1 MTDPDVIA
9 AEDPLGGEDLA
20 HRVTSGGMVRVVG
33 FGLTNVLAALTSI
46 VLLRHLGVD
55 EFGRY
60 GTVMALMTIVNG
72 ITDGGMTIAGTRELA
87 LLPAGPERR
96 ALTGVI
102 LGIRIVLTLLG
113 VALAILFALVAGYDD
128 VLVEGTVLAGA
139 GVVLLAAA
147 SVLTL
152 PLVVELRNFRLTVY
166 ELSKQLTALVAT
178 IAFVAAGAGLLT
190 MLGVQTIVG
199 AAAVAVVGLVGGAA
213 AFVRPRYDR
222 AEWIRIVRVALP
234 VAIAGVLAVLYLRIL
249 VVMGS
254 LMLDDR
260 EVGYLVTSARV
271 IEVLAGLPMLIIGVA
286 LPVVSVAARDNP
298 ERLRYIAR
306 RLLESSL
313 ILGLLS
319 ALALSFGAR
328 TAVLVLGGSSYSGAA
343 PVLAL
348 QAFTLVTVFVT
359 QGCVILLVAL
369 ERQSDIVRG
378 NLVGFAAVIV
388 AGLVLLPTAGAQGG
402 AIAAL
407 VADAVLSVTMVVL
420 LRRAGVGRELPL
432 GGFARILVAAALAAA
447 AGAAVGL
454 AVGTEPIWSA
464 LAATGAF
471 VIALIALG
479 AIPPELYDSLNR
491 LRPRRAR

>member
-9 AEDPLGGEDLA
+9 AEDPLAGDDLA

-33 FGLTNVLAALTSI
+33 FGLTNVLAALTSV

-55 EFGRY
+55 AFGRY

-72 ITDGGMTIAGTRELA
+72 VTDGGMTIAGTRELA

-102 LGIRIVLTLLG
+102 LGIRIVLTLIG
-113 VALAILFALVAGYDD
+113 VALAVLFAAAAGYDE

-139 GVVLLAAA
+139 GVVLMASA

-152 PLVVELRNFRLTVY
+152 PLLVELRNVRLTLY
-166 ELSKQLTALVAT
+166 ELSKQVTALVAT
-178 IAFVAAGAGLLT
+178 IAFVAGGAGVLA

-199 AAAVAVVGLVGGAA
+199 AVAVAVVALVGGAT

-254 LMLDDR
+254 LMIDAR
-260 EVGYLVTSARV
+260 ELGYLVTSARV
-271 IEVLAGLPMLIIGVA
+271 IEVLAGLPLLIVGVA

-298 ERLRYIAR
+298 DRLRYIAQ

-319 ALALSFGAR
+319 ALALSFGAH
-328 TAVLVLGGSSYSGAA
+328 TAVLVLGGPSYAGAA
-343 PVLAL
+343 PVLAM

-369 ERQSDIVRG
+369 DRQSDIVRA

-388 AGLVLLPTAGAQGG
+388 AGLVLLPAAGAEGG

-420 LRRAGVGRELPL
+420 LRRAGVGRELAL
-432 GGFARILVAAALAAA
+432 GSFVRIVAAAVPAAA
-447 AGAAVGL
+447 AGTAVAL

-464 LAATGAF
+464 LAVTVVF
-471 VIALIALG
+471 VVALVALR
-479 AIPPELYDSLNR
+479 AVPPELYASLKR
-491 LRPRRAR
+491 LAPGGAR

>member
-9 AEDPLGGEDLA
+9 AEDPLSGDDLA

-33 FGLTNVLAALTSI
+33 FAATNVLAALTSI

-72 ITDGGMTIAGTRELA
+72 VTDGGMTIAGTRELA
-87 LLPAGPERR
+87 LLPAGPKRR

-113 VALAILFALVAGYDD
+113 VALAILFALVAGYDG
-128 VLVEGTVLAGA
+128 VLVEGAALAGA
-139 GVVLLAAA
+139 GVVLMAVA

-152 PLVVELRNFRLTVY
+152 PLLVELRNVRLTLF
-166 ELSKQLTALVAT
+166 ELSKQVVALVAT
-178 IAFVAAGAGLLT
+178 IAFVAAGAGLLA

-199 AAAVAVVGLVGGAA
+199 AAAVGIVALVGGAA
-213 AFVRPRYDR
+213 AFVGPRYDR
-222 AEWIRIVRVALP
+222 AEWIRIVRIALP
-234 VAIAGVLAVLYLRIL
+234 VAIASVLAVLYLRIL

-254 LMLDDR
+254 LTIDPR
-260 EVGYLVTSARV
+260 ELGYLVTSARI

-298 ERLRYIAR
+298 ARLHYIAR

-319 ALALSFGAR
+319 ALALSFGAH
-328 TAVLVLGGSSYSGAA
+328 TAVLVLGGSSYAAAA
-343 PVLAL
+343 PVLAV
-348 QAFTLVTVFVT
+348 QAYTLVTVFVA
-359 QGCVILLVAL
+359 QACVVLLVAL
-369 ERQSDIVRG
+369 DRQRDIVRG
-378 NLVGFAAVIV
+378 NLIGLAAVIV
-388 AGLVLLPTAGAQGG
+388 AGLVLLPAAGAEGG

-420 LRRAGVGRELPL
+420 LRRAGVGRDLPL
-432 GGFARILVAAALAAA
+432 GGFARIVAAAVLAAA
-447 AGAAVGL
+447 AGAAVVL

-464 LAATGAF
+464 LVATGAF
-471 VIALIALG
+471 VAALVALR
-479 AIPPELYDSLNR
+479 AIPPELYDVLRR
-491 LRPRRAR
+491 LRSGVAR